1 MLLVTRPDGGSEQ
14 CVRGPGS
21 WSIAAGVCVPAH
33 CRRGRTVAGRQP
45 RRAAAGRFGA
55 RHAPGCRAAATKR
68 PRLRARQTSLGL
80 GVGFRQAEMLTA
92 SVLSPDDGG
101 GWAAQGRTKREQAL
115 KQACICWAGRKVTSP
130 RLGLTT
136 TNSHN
141 SLITFQSTST
151 SSRQQG
157 DDVLAASVDSSTT
170 ATE

>member
-1 MLLVTRPDGGSEQ
+1 MRAWAGLLVDRRRRLRACPLPPWKDGRRPAA
-14 CVRGPGS
+14 RPGS
-21 WSIAAGVCVPAH
+21 
-33 CRRGRTVAGRQP
+33 RREI
-45 RRAAAGRFGA
+45 RRAACTRMQGGGHQAS
-55 RHAPGCRAAATKR
+55 P
-68 PRLRARQTSLGL
+68 PTSETNITGP

-115 KQACICWAGRKVTSP
+115 KQACICWAGRKVSST

-157 DDVLAASVDSSTT
+157 DDVLAASVDSWRSRRPG
-170 ATE
+170 EE